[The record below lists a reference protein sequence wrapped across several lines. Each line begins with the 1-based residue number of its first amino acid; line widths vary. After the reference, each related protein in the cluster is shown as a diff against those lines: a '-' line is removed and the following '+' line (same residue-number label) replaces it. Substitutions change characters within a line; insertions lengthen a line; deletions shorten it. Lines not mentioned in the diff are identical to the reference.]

1 MRCQAASD
9 SQNWCDYVVREG
21 RLGPSPSNTIS
32 LLPASMEK
40 HWSKKDTTLTSPR
53 KYHLN
58 LKYSVGLDYFWV
70 FFKQIIFHFSEF
82 QMYRSRLT
90 VFLCLTPLSSASPWC
105 LGIRYLSFIINYN
118 YWVRY
123 LLWFFIKLVID
134 ASSDNQSRKRG
145 FDVWKLHCREW
156 CFYFEIHNARKTFL
170 MHPDMIPE
178 NWTIWKNFLFSHC
191 SHFVDALLLKSS
203 ACQRYKYALVT
214 CTSPHFPH
222 RPLNTALMPCGIW
235 AVFIF
240 HSVFFLF

>member
-118 YWVRY
+118 
-123 LLWFFIKLVID
+123 LITESDICCDSLSNLW
-134 ASSDNQSRKRG
+134 
-145 FDVWKLHCREW
+145 
-156 CFYFEIHNARKTFL
+156 L
-170 MHPDMIPE
+170 MRHR
-178 NWTIWKNFLFSHC
+178 TIRVEKE
-191 SHFVDALLLKSS
+191 
-203 ACQRYKYALVT
+203 
-214 CTSPHFPH
+214 
-222 RPLNTALMPCGIW
+222 ALMCKSFTAESDAFILKYTMLEKHFWCIQIW
-235 AVFIF
+235 FQKTG
-240 HSVFFLF
+240 LFGKTSCFPIAPTL